1 MQGLSRD
8 FSYCSPPMLP
18 DIPNIWAC
26 VMRLPSQEERV
37 WTLVCRP
44 LLSQHAVGRGTVTP
58 LPPALHLET
67 RSYPQTY
74 SPILFCLGH
83 PWLPSCRLT
92 WATRD
97 PKRKVNLIHS
107 FMWKRVVLYTVFF
120 YSDEVLLSSL
130 DWLATCIFQTD
141 LDLLIDLPVSVSEH
155 CDYRRVSLCPDAS
168 CFKQPFTSAILKLWS
183 LNQQHRD
190 HMGNFSKYGIPLL
203 TYQVIKHSSLCSF

>member
-1 MQGLSRD
+1 MGLCDEASLPGREDVDPGVPASPLSACSWPRD
-8 FSYCSPPMLP
+8 CNSTTTSTPFG
-18 DIPNIWAC
+18 DKI
-26 VMRLPSQEERV
+26 LPSN
-37 WTLVCRP
+37 
-44 LLSQHAVGRGTVTP
+44 LLSHTL
-58 LPPALHLET
+58 LPGSSLATQLQADLGNT
-67 RSYPQTY
+67 RPKKKSESYPLFHVKKSSFIY
-74 SPILFCLGH
+74 SF
-83 PWLPSCRLT
+83 
-92 WATRD
+92 
-97 PKRKVNLIHS
+97 
-107 FMWKRVVLYTVFF
+107 FF

-190 HMGNFSKYGIPLL
+190 HMGNCSKYGIPLL

>member
-1 MQGLSRD
+1 MGLCDEASLPGREGVDPGVPASPVSACSRPRD
-8 FSYCSPPMLP
+8 CNSTTTSTSFG
-18 DIPNIWAC
+18 DKI
-26 VMRLPSQEERV
+26 LPSN
-37 WTLVCRP
+37 
-44 LLSQHAVGRGTVTP
+44 LLSHT
-58 LPPALHLET
+58 
-67 RSYPQTY
+67 
-74 SPILFCLGH
+74 LGH
-83 PWLPSCRLT
+83 PWLPSCRSA

-107 FMWKRVVLYTVFF
+107 SMWKRVVLYTVFF

-155 CDYRRVSLCPDAS
+155 CDYRCVSLCPDAS

-190 HMGNFSKYGIPLL
+190 HMGNCSIYGIPLL
-203 TYQVIKHSSLCSF
+203 TYQVIKRSSLCSF